1 MTFSY
6 PLVLRRLFNHW
17 VIAALFVSAMAT
29 SCLHAAEAAGS
40 KPNVL
45 FLFADDQTF
54 AAIRGFG
61 LTDIDTPNL
70 DRLVRTGTTFTHA
83 YNMGSWSGAVCI
95 ASRTMLVTG
104 RSLYDAGG
112 IEKSL
117 NAESERGVLWPQLM
131 KQAGY
136 RTYFTG
142 KWHVKIDTEK
152 IFDVVRHQRPGMP
165 RTNKN
170 DHNRPIEGQPD
181 TWDAADQTLAGFWEG
196 GKHWSEIVADD
207 AIDYVTD
214 ASRREEPFF
223 MYVAFNAPHDPRQAP
238 QEYLDRYPLERIELP
253 ATFQPE
259 YPYKEEM
266 AAGVKLRDEQL
277 APFPRTSY
285 AVRVHR
291 REYYALVTHLDT
303 QIGRVLD
310 ALDASGQADNTW
322 VFFTADHGLS
332 VGQHGLLG
340 KQNMYDHSLRV
351 PFMVVGPGVPKN
363 HRMPAPIY
371 LQDVMPTT
379 LALAGVKSP
388 EHVFYHSLL
397 PQISGQQGDS
407 HYPVILG
414 SYLDKQRAVVRDGW
428 KLILYP
434 DAKVARLY
442 HVELDQ
448 LELEDRAGEITQL
461 DRQRR
466 LFAELLKLQTQLGDT
481 LELRSVY
488 PQLL

>member
-1 MTFSY
+1 MTFPY
-6 PLVLRRLFNHW
+6 PLVPRRLFKHW
-17 VIAALFVSAMAT
+17 VMAALFASATAI

-54 AAIRGFG
+54 AAIREFG

-165 RTNKN
+165 RTNKD

-207 AIDYVTD
+207 AIDYVSD

-223 MYVAFNAPHDPRQAP
+223 MYVAFNAPHDPRQSP
-238 QEYLDRYPLERIELP
+238 QEYLDRYPLDRIELP

-266 AAGVKLRDEQL
+266 GAGVKLRDEQL

-442 HVELDQ
+442 HVELDH

-461 DRQRR
+461 ERQRR
-466 LFAELLKLQTQLGDT
+466 LFAELLKLQTELGDE
-481 LELRSVY
+481 LELRTAY